1 MKLRVAEPPDA
12 YRQNPPAVVDASVLA
27 AFLFLEPEAAEAEA
41 RVNPCTLFAPNILPL
56 EIANVAMNKLRRG
69 IASTQDLIERL
80 TGFDFACVNLR
91 EVPAAEAFAL
101 AAHYRL
107 SAYDAAYLWLA
118 GELRAPL
125 LTFDNRLAEAGRD
138 YLAQLPP
145 P

>member
-1 MKLRVAEPPDA
+1 MRLLIAEPPAA
-12 YRQNPPAVVDASVLA
+12 YRQNPPAVVDSSVLA
-27 AFLFLEPEAAEAEA
+27 AFVYLEPEATEAEA
-41 RVNPCTLFAPNILPL
+41 RIGPYTLYAPNILPL

-69 IASTQDLIERL
+69 SADANDLSERL
-80 TGFDFACVNLR
+80 SAFDFACIQLR
-91 EVPAAEAFAL
+91 EAPPAEAFAL

-125 LTFDNRLAEAGRD
+125 LTFDARLSEAGRD
-138 YLAQLPP
+138 YLARLPP